1 MAIADRALLP
11 ALPTCALAAL
21 SSLGVLG
28 CGGASPVLHPA
39 HALKQSEVSLGSG
52 VSSRV
57 VLASTQ
63 RRIDDAQALAAA
75 NSIDNGDIEQRY
87 ITGNLLER
95 SLEPGLTPWIGGR
108 VGLGH
113 SWEAGVAY
121 TGHRMRVDGRHVFE
135 NEKEALSFGLAAH
148 ALLLQLDGSEG
159 NSEGEGTTQRLAK
172 ESLYFSATGGGIE
185 LPILFGTR
193 RWSRWFE
200 PSIGVRFG
208 YEAVFGSMPLMAQ
221 LNVKQ
226 PNADPDD
233 PGQVLYANAT
243 AHRFWVEGLL
253 GLSAGSAPLFLRL
266 ELTAGVHRAFG
277 KVDFP
282 NGDAPNRRDFRLW
295 ADSVQ
300 PSAALVFEL

>member
-1 MAIADRALLP
+1 
-11 ALPTCALAAL
+11 
-21 SSLGVLG
+21 
-28 CGGASPVLHPA
+28 
-39 HALKQSEVSLGSG
+39 LKQSEVSLGSG

-57 VLASTQ
+57 VLGGPR
-63 RRIDDAQALAAA
+63 RRIDEAQALAAT
-75 NSIDNGDIEQRY
+75 NSIDNGEVEQRY

-95 SLEPGLTPWIGGR
+95 SLEPGLTPWVGGR
-108 VGLGH
+108 VGLGE

-135 NEKEALSFGLAAH
+135 NEKEALSFGAAAH
-148 ALLLQLDGSEG
+148 ALLLQLGGSEG
-159 NSEGEGTTQRLAK
+159 NSEGDGTNQRLAK

-185 LPILFGTR
+185 IPILFGTR

-208 YEAVFGSMPLMAQ
+208 YETVFGSMPLMAQ
-221 LNVKQ
+221 FNVKQ
-226 PNADPDD
+226 PDSDPDD
-233 PGQVLYANAT
+233 PGQVMHATAN

-277 KVDFP
+277 SVDFP
-282 NGDAPNRRDFRLW
+282 NDDPLSLPVGSPKRRDFRLW